1 MTDHEP
7 LSARI
12 KALNNRIASGQR
24 VYRSEIND
32 FAASASDLERR
43 ASAASLQVYEPPIY
57 GPGSGHSIF
66 ADIMRARRNYGD
78 GDGGPEAAGERLRKH
93 EAWQHRQDSRRLEAA
108 AAEAEMATRA
118 ALSQSPAE
126 AALLHRWEA
135 AGGHTF
141 EMRHRLDDLDREQ
154 RGLTRTPGQG
164 GAFVPPA
171 WLIDQFIHAPRA
183 GAPFAALWRQLP
195 LPRWCDSINLPRFTK
210 GAGSGI
216 QGSDLA
222 PQASR
227 DPLDG
232 FYSAQVRTLS
242 AIVDMPMQWL
252 DQTPVPPDET
262 IGADLAED
270 FMTQLDGLLLLGN
283 TAAAQP
289 AGIIPGG
296 TFSAANMVW
305 LQSTTNVSGMSW
317 ANGGGGSAS
326 IAGSLHQATA
336 QLRRKI
342 ARYRALPPTH
352 WVMPDSVW
360 DIISGSGVD
369 SQVRPLVPPGVHH
382 PSSVPMLHGLP
393 IVFDENI
400 PETWGGSIPPY
411 ISSVTAGRYAPT
423 DGNGTWVPIIC
434 GRWSDCLYWQSEP
447 VISIMEQALSGTLQV
462 RFQARCYIA
471 TAPGRVVW
479 SDGNVSFSGTGQGGG
494 INSQAP
500 ISYGAVTNFVSNS
513 ILQPA
518 SAGY

>member
-1 MTDHEP
+1 VTDHEP
-7 LSARI
+7 LSVRLAALRSNAR
-12 KALNNRIASGQR
+12 SGR
-24 VYRSEIND
+24 PIYRSELTD
-32 FAASASDLERR
+32 LSATASDLERR
-43 ASAASLQVYEPPIY
+43 ASAASLQVYEPPVY
-57 GPGSGHSIF
+57 GPGSGHSFF
-66 ADIMRARRNYGD
+66 ADMMRAQRNRGD
-78 GDGGPEAAGERLRKH
+78 GDGGPEAAAERLRKH
-93 EAWQHRQDSRRLEAA
+93 EAWQHRQDGRRLEAMN
-108 AAEAEMATRA
+108 AEAEMATRA
-118 ALSQSPAE
+118 ALSQTPAE

-141 EMRHRLDDLDREQ
+141 EMRRRLDDAER

-171 WLIDQFIHAPRA
+171 WVTESFIHAPRA
-183 GAPFAALWRQLP
+183 GAPFAALWRNLTLP
-195 LPRWCDSINLPRFTK
+195 GYCDSVNLPRFTA

-216 QGSDLA
+216 QASDDA
-222 PQASR
+222 PQANR

-242 AIVDMPMQWL
+242 ATIDMPMQWL
-252 DQTPVPPDET
+252 DQTPIPPDQT
-262 IGADLAED
+262 IGVDLAED

-283 TAAAQP
+283 TSAAQP

-296 TFSAANMVW
+296 TFSAANLIW
-305 LQSTTNVSGMSW
+305 LQDTNNTAAQSW

-326 IAGSLHQATA
+326 IAGSLHQMTA

-352 WVMPDSVW
+352 WIMPDSVW

-369 SQVRPLVPPGVHH
+369 SQVRPLVPPGMHH

-393 IVFDENI
+393 VVFDENVV
-400 PETWGGSIPPY
+400 ETFGGAIPPY
-411 ISSVTAGRYAPT
+411 MSTVSAGRYSPT
-423 DGNGTWVPIIC
+423 DGNGTWVPIIA

-447 VISIMEQALSGTLQV
+447 VISIMEQVLSGSLMV

-479 SDGNVSFSGTGQGGG
+479 GGSNVSFSGTNQGGG
-494 INSQAP
+494 VNAQAP
-500 ISYGAVTNFVSNS
+500 CSFGAVTNFVTNS

-518 SAGY
+518 SAGF